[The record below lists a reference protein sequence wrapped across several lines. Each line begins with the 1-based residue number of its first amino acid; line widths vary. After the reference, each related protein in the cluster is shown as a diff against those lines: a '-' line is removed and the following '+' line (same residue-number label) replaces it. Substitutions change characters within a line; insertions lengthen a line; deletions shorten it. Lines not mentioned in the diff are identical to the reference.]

1 MCVARH
7 RHYYINDIRRV
18 YCTWKPNTCRAYT
31 WIDDVSA
38 VLLLLLFYLFMGIS
52 SSFSVSKCFEP
63 RVIWVTHAFTL
74 IAVDHLN
81 NAGYEMKQH
90 APQTTIYDCLYLQND
105 VYDNNQKKKAI
116 PDFILGKRHLKWA
129 QSINDVYSIDRHSV
143 SWRVCVRHLLALW
156 SIGLSAKKLCA
167 ILIA

>member
-1 MCVARH
+1 MHHKPPFTIACTYKMMC
-7 RHYYINDIRRV
+7 
-18 YCTWKPNTCRAYT
+18 
-31 WIDDVSA
+31 
-38 VLLLLLFYLFMGIS
+38 M
-52 SSFSVSKCFEP
+52 
-63 RVIWVTHAFTL
+63 
-74 IAVDHLN
+74 
-81 NAGYEMKQH
+81 
-90 APQTTIYDCLYLQND
+90 TTTK
-105 VYDNNQKKKAI
+105 KKKAI